1 MDASALNDFLE
12 PIAAWFRSFN
22 LPEPIVHWGHPLM
35 MAIVVFAMGSAV
47 GIAGWRI
54 RMSTDGEQV
63 EAGRSKHRQLA
74 PWLFLFLATGYTGGV
89 LSLVMQKQPILDSP
103 HFWTGTAV
111 VLLLAA
117 NGLIS
122 ATKFGGN
129 RASLRTAHAY
139 LGSVALGL
147 LLIHAV
153 LGLRLGLSI

>member
-1 MDASALNDFLE
+1 MDASALNDLLE
-12 PIAAWFRSFN
+12 PVAAWFRSFN

-54 RMSTDGEQV
+54 RMATDGEQV

-89 LSLVMQKQPILDSP
+89 LSLVMQKQPILESP

-122 ATKFGGN
+122 VTKFGGN

-147 LLIHAV
+147 LFIHAV